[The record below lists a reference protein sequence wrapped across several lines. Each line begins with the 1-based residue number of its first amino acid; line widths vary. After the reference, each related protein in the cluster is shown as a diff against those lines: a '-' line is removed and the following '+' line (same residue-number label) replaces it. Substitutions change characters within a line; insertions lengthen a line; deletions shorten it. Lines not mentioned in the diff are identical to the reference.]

1 MSSTYVRTEFNNFM
15 AAYTPTQKIIQL
27 AGVFEYLTDHLKDQG
42 VGAEDTWVGL
52 EYFGDDEVPIPI
64 IQINVC
70 PERSCPK
77 PEVDIP
83 PENVEAPEGLP
94 AVVDPEARIGVS

>member
-52 EYFGDDEVPIPI
+52 EYFGDDEVPITVGAD
-64 IQINVC
+64 NVKGRYR
-70 PERSCPK
+70 ETGS
-77 PEVDIP
+77 I
-83 PENVEAPEGLP
+83 
-94 AVVDPEARIGVS
+94 